1 MPSKS
6 VLCLT
11 VLGGGVLSCE
21 LVRRRALVTRISAGV
36 SSHREVGKFS
46 PESTTRHGRKTL
58 FIYIYYK
65 GLNGSFF
72 GSLSVCI
79 FVDPDQ

>member
-36 SSHREVGKFS
+36 SSHREVGEFS
-46 PESTTRHGRKTL
+46 PESTTYHGIETELFTTRHMG
-58 FIYIYYK
+58 YYT
-65 GLNGSFF
+65 GLNGSL
-72 GSLSVCI
+72 GSFLCVS
-79 FVDPDQ
+79 